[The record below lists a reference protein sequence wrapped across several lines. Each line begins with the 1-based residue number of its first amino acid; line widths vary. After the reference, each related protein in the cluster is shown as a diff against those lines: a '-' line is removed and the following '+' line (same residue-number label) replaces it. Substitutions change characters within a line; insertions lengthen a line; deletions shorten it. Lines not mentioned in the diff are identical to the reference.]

1 MQERLES
8 MDLKQPKI
16 KILIADDHP
25 LVRHALKNIL
35 EKAPDFQIVGEAN
48 NGQEALEFANDIKPD
63 VVIMDISM
71 PILNGLE
78 ATRQIKR
85 DNSNIAILVLT
96 IHEDDDYILGILEA
110 GAAGYLV
117 KSVFGDEVIQAVRA
131 VIAGEMVLSDPIGK
145 RVLQLATRY
154 PTKPLVIDGGESLST
169 KEIEVLKLASL
180 GLSNKMIA
188 VKLDISLRTVKGH
201 FVDIFSKL
209 RVASRT
215 EAVIKGLRM
224 GLISLD
230 ES

>member
-1 MQERLES
+1 MES